1 MASKIRPAVA
11 QFTGTSV
18 FDSSTMTEAIFTA
31 SKQVTLSLGA
41 KRPTKYAAMTVPEL
55 VIISISLHNPFSRQS
70 ELVFANLAPIN
81 LQASD
86 SVNPCSPEAKR
97 LAINTLLL
105 IGII

>member
-1 MASKIRPAVA
+1 M
-11 QFTGTSV
+11 TG
-18 FDSSTMTEAIFTA
+18 AISTA
-31 SKQVTLSLGA
+31 SEQVTLSLGA
-41 KRPTKYAAMTVPEL
+41 KLLTKYAALIVPEL
-55 VIISISLHNPFSRQS
+55 VIFSIALHNPFSRQS

-97 LAINTLLL
+97 LAINTVLP